1 MKTRLPFIFIL
12 VTLTLDAMGIGL
24 ILPVMPDLIRE
35 VTGGELGEAAIWG
48 GILLTSFAVMQFL
61 FGPTVGSLSDRFGRR
76 PVLLV
81 SLAVM
86 AVDYVVMAL
95 AGSMWL
101 LLVARMVGGIAAAT
115 QATAL
120 AFIADISK
128 PEDKSKNF
136 GILGAAF
143 GIGFVAGPAIGGL
156 LAEFGTRAPFWAA
169 AGLASCNF
177 LLGWFVMPE
186 TVTDRIRRTFEWRRA
201 NPFGALM
208 ALGKLPGVTRYLL
221 LFFLYELAF
230 IVYPATWAYFTQERF
245 GWGPGMVGLSL
256 ALFGVSMAIVQGG
269 LIRIILPRFGERTTV
284 LYGFCFNAFA
294 FLCLALVV
302 SPIWALIL
310 TPMTALGAV
319 VTPALQGIMSQK
331 ASDNQQGE
339 LQGVIS
345 SARSVAYIIGP
356 LVMSQIFA
364 AFTLS
369 PALPYLP
376 GAPFVVS
383 MLLMGVCLTVFLTRP
398 RRPKSPLT
406 LDTESV

>member
-1 MKTRLPFIFIL
+1 MKTRLPFVFIL

-35 VTGGELGEAAIWG
+35 VTGGALGEAAVWG
-48 GILLTSFAVMQFL
+48 GILLTSYAVMQFL

-86 AVDYVVMAL
+86 AADYVVMAL

-101 LLVARMVGGIAAAT
+101 LLAARMVGGIAAAT

-169 AGLASCNF
+169 AVLATCNF
-177 LLGWFVMPE
+177 MLGWFVMPE
-186 TVTDRIRRTFEWRRA
+186 TVTDRIRRKFEWRRA

-331 ASDNQQGE
+331 ADDNQQGE
-339 LQGVIS
+339 LQGVIA

-356 LVMSQIFA
+356 LIMSQIFA

-369 PALPYLP
+369 TNLPYMP

-383 MLLMGVCLTVFLTRP
+383 MLLMGVCLVVFLTRP
-398 RRPKSPLT
+398 RNRALSEAA
-406 LDTESV
+406 D

>member
-1 MKTRLPFIFIL
+1 
-12 VTLTLDAMGIGL
+12 
-24 ILPVMPDLIRE
+24 
-35 VTGGELGEAAIWG
+35 
-48 GILLTSFAVMQFL
+48 
-61 FGPTVGSLSDRFGRR
+61 
-76 PVLLV
+76 
-81 SLAVM
+81 
-86 AVDYVVMAL
+86 
-95 AGSMWL
+95 
-101 LLVARMVGGIAAAT
+101 
-115 QATAL
+115 
-120 AFIADISK
+120 
-128 PEDKSKNF
+128 
-136 GILGAAF
+136 
-143 GIGFVAGPAIGGL
+143 
-156 LAEFGTRAPFWAA
+156 
-169 AGLASCNF
+169 
-177 LLGWFVMPE
+177 
-186 TVTDRIRRTFEWRRA
+186 
-201 NPFGALM
+201 
-208 ALGKLPGVTRYLL
+208 
-221 LFFLYELAF
+221 
-230 IVYPATWAYFTQERF
+230 
-245 GWGPGMVGLSL
+245 
-256 ALFGVSMAIVQGG
+256 
-269 LIRIILPRFGERTTV
+269 ERTTV

-369 PALPYLP
+369 PVLPYMP